1 MGDIDHQGSA
11 GMFSEPLSIR
21 PGDRADA
28 LRIRVEAQAECE
40 RQLHAR
46 RKEWLNE

>member
-1 MGDIDHQGSA
+1 
-11 GMFSEPLSIR
+11 
-21 PGDRADA
+21 

-40 RQLHAR
+40 RRLHVR

>member
-1 MGDIDHQGSA
+1 
-11 GMFSEPLSIR
+11 
-21 PGDRADA
+21 

-40 RQLHAR
+40 RRLHAR

>member
-1 MGDIDHQGSA
+1 
-11 GMFSEPLSIR
+11 
-21 PGDRADA
+21 